1 MFVLVVIISSF
12 SSSLRLSDES
22 KVWLAEAKDAFDDAL
37 RSLESSGYSQR
48 MNCPVIL
55 RSALDDRGESLEA
68 PVRELTDELSEGAV
82 RGGGRLG
89 RTLVNYDQANGKQHD
104 KNCWA

>member
-1 MFVLVVIISSF
+1 
-12 SSSLRLSDES
+12 
-22 KVWLAEAKDAFDDAL
+22 
-37 RSLESSGYSQR
+37 
-48 MNCPVIL
+48 MNCPVML

-89 RTLVNYDQANGKQHD
+89 RTLVNYDQAKEEQND
-104 KNCWA
+104 KDC